1 MSTRIHYTSLDGLR
15 GIMAFAVVLFHFQ
28 VPNFFF
34 SGAAAV
40 DVFFILSG
48 IVLFENYYHKIAQD
62 QAFSRFMIKRIARMY
77 PLHLLCLLL
86 ITGIWVIQAFYIS
99 LHQGLSIATGFDY
112 QFPPDY
118 YKDGRWVMFLMQ
130 ALMLNGIGFNPN
142 GSYFNGPS
150 WSVSSEVWSNFLIF
164 FVLSVISRERAKI
177 FFLIITMLLG
187 YVVLFNS
194 PYSALDVHR
203 ENEFGFLNLGF
214 VRACAGLSL
223 GGLIWLLV
231 VQYQR
236 TKAQNQVVVRYPQLF
251 VSLIQV
257 VCFIGVLLTM
267 YKANFVQQNTF
278 TIPIVGGVL
287 AGSLMFQRGIIHR
300 LLSARPFVF
309 LGKISFA
316 LYICHYIPQYLVQ
329 SFVQPAF
336 GYDKSLVI
344 FVLSSLGLAT
354 FLHFKLENRLN
365 KVVKNWLE
373 KHYLNSQIIDKAN

>member
-28 VPNFFF
+28 APKFFF

-48 IVLFENYYHKIAQD
+48 IVLFENYYHKIADD
-62 QAFSRFMIKRIARMY
+62 QAFSRFMIKRVARMY

-86 ITGIWVIQAFYIS
+86 IAGIWVIQAFYIAFS
-99 LHQGLSIATGFDY
+99 QHLPIATGFDY
-112 QFPPDY
+112 QFPLDY
-118 YKDGRWVMFLMQ
+118 YKDGRWMQFLAQ

-142 GSYFNGPS
+142 GVYFNGPS

-164 FVLSVISRERAKI
+164 FVLSVVSKERTKI
-177 FFLIITMLLG
+177 FFLIVTMLLG

-203 ENEFGFLNLGF
+203 ENEFGFLNLGL

-223 GGLIWLLV
+223 GGLVWLLV

-236 TKAQNQVVVRYPQLF
+236 AKAQTQAAVQSPWV
-251 VSLIQV
+251 VSLIQL
-257 VCFIGVLLTM
+257 VCFVGVLTTM
-267 YKANFVQQNTF
+267 YKTNFVHQNTF
-278 TIPIVGGVL
+278 TVPIIGAVL
-287 AGSLMFQRGIIHR
+287 AGSLMFQRGTIHR

-329 SFVQPAF
+329 SFVQPTL
-336 GYDKSLVI
+336 GYDKSLVV
-344 FVLSSLGLAT
+344 FVLSSLGLAA

-373 KHYLNSQIIDKAN
+373 KHYSNSQIIDKAN